1 MDDLLT
7 ESRHLSELLLNS
19 SDLAREIFAEIA
31 AELGIPVPVARALCL
46 LEKPEP
52 MSFLAS
58 KMRCDKSYVTPLT
71 DQMEALG
78 LVTRVPGADRRT
90 KMLELTSQGTLVRN
104 KLEDHIARRSPMMNV
119 LGEDE
124 RRQLAT
130 LLEKIATNEAP
141 HASTNERR

>member
-31 AELGIPVPVARALCL
+31 TELGIPVPVARALCL

-52 MSFLAS
+52 MSFLAC

-90 KMLELTSQGTLVRN
+90 KVLELTSQGTVVRN
-104 KLEDHIARRSPMMNV
+104 TLEDHIARRSPMMNG
-119 LGEDE
+119 LGDEE